1 MGADEGVCRPQ
12 KYSYRLLLL
21 MEIVLNKR
29 LSIFTS
35 LLLIFFLVCNC
46 KNVNSELR
54 TISLTLNSSG
64 YLASIYSTILV
75 FHYNDSL
82 SIKNISDIDELKLYK
97 KYDFFLSDTRTCHLD
112 SIQYG
117 SYNIL
122 IYASPP
128 INSNNSIVL
137 DNSIHDVR
145 FKPIFISK
153 VEVNKNN
160 SLNIELELEITFSNK
175 SIKHIRFN
183 SINNHK

>member
-1 MGADEGVCRPQ
+1 
-12 KYSYRLLLL
+12 

-35 LLLIFFLVCNC
+35 LLLICFLVCNC

-82 SIKNISDIDELKLYK
+82 SIKNISDIEDLELYN
-97 KYDFFLSDTRTCHLD
+97 KYSFLLSDTRTCILD
-112 SIQYG
+112 SIQHGNYD
-117 SYNIL
+117 IL
-122 IYASPP
+122 IYALPP
-128 INSNNSIVL
+128 NNMNNTIVF
-137 DNSIHDVR
+137 DNGIHDVR

-153 VEVNKNN
+153 VEVNKNS
-160 SLNIELELEITFSNK
+160 SLIIELELEVTFSNK
-175 SIKHIRFN
+175 SIKYIRFN